1 MEQRRS
7 RIRIITTLTP
17 NSAHFA
23 EIAESYLDV
32 WGREKAI
39 DPATRKALEQALGRA
54 RKPAKLRLEPGRC
67 YEPELLAQGGRVWGF
82 MVQLYGV
89 RSKRNWGI
97 GDFGDLRMLVEFA
110 AARGAAVVGVNP
122 LHATQ
127 GSPYSPS
134 SRLALN
140 FLYLDVEAI
149 PEYAQS
155 AAAQR
160 LVKTKTFQRK
170 LEQLRKAPL
179 VDYAGVAVLKLNVLG
194 LIFKDAKPR
203 VERPSTFAIFEA
215 LREEYGGGWENWPR
229 EYRDPGSRAV
239 RKFAKKN
246 AQRVSFHEWVQRT
259 ARAQLDAVQRRAHER
274 GMPIGLYVD

>member
-89 RSKRNWGI
+89 RSARNWGI
-97 GDFGDLRMLVEFA
+97 GDFGDLRALVEQ
-110 AARGAAVVGVNP
+110 AARLGASVVGVNP
-122 LHATQ
+122 LHA
-127 GSPYSPS
+127 GGASPYSPC
-134 SRLALN
+134 SRHALN
-140 FLYLDVEAI
+140 WPYLELEAI
-149 PEYAQS
+149 AEF
-155 AAAQR
+155 AASQEAQR
-160 LVKTKTFQRK
+160 LFNSGKFKERIEALKKTD
-170 LEQLRKAPL
+170 L
-179 VDYAGVAVLKLNVLG
+179 VDHAGVA
-194 LIFKDAKPR
+194 DAKR
-203 VERPSTFAIFEA
+203 EVLELLYASFRQNKSRRREFE
-215 LREEYGGGWENWPR
+215 
-229 EYRDPGSRAV
+229 
-239 RKFAKKN
+239 KF
-246 AQRVSFHEWVQRT
+246 
-259 ARAQLDAVQRRAHER
+259 
-274 GMPIGLYVD
+274 